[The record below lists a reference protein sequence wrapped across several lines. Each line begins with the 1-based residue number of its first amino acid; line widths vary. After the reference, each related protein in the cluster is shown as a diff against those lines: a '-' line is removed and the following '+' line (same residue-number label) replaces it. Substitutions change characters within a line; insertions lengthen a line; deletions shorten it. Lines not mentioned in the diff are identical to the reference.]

1 MGNSL
6 TNIGT
11 YIGILLLAGLFLYGL
26 SKVSSELITHEEA
39 ELNNESLEY
48 AGTLIGINV
57 SDYEA
62 DRQELEESVTGNISG
77 GNIQDQSIEFL
88 YGRSKTDSLV
98 NVAKQV
104 YTLPSTILIKL
115 LKFKETPWTWVLDT
129 FIWGLN
135 IFLVI
140 AGIYFA
146 RGIIEKK

>member
-88 YGRSKTDSLV
+88 YGRSKTDPLV

-129 FIWGLN
+129 FVWGLN
-135 IFLVI
+135 IFIVI

-146 RGIIEKK
+146 RGIIEKR

>member
-1 MGNSL
+1 VGNSL